1 MRMLDVLLTEK
12 TVQVR
17 SRVGD
22 WEEAIRAASNPLV
35 ADGSVTG
42 GYVQSMIDNVKTLGP
57 YIVIVPQIAIP
68 HARPEQGVKRLAMSM
83 LCLENPVSFSDKE
96 EHQVRLV
103 IVLAAIDHEQHLQAL
118 SQLITLLADEDKV
131 VQIMSA
137 STSEEVLSVVHGA

>member
-1 MRMLDVLLTEK
+1 MLLTEK

-17 SRVGD
+17 PRVGD
-22 WEEAIRAASNPLV
+22 WVEAIRMASNPLV

-42 GYVQSMIDNVKTLGP
+42 GYVQSMIDNVKSLGP

-68 HARPEQGVKRLAMSM
+68 HARPEQGVKKLAMSM
-83 LCLENPVSFSDKE
+83 LCLENPVSFSEKE

-103 IVLAAIDHEQHLQAL
+103 IVLAAIDHKQHLQAL
-118 SQLITLLADEDKV
+118 SELVTLLADEDKV

-137 STSEEVLSVVHGA
+137 STSEEVLSVVHRA